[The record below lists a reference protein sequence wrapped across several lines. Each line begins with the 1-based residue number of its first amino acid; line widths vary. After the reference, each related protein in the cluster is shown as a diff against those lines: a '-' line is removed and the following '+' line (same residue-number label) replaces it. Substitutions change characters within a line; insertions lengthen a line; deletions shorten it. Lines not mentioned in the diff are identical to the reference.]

1 MQHPVVITVLFH
13 PNDPASD
20 RIARTLVKHFDKLGM
35 QRAGVQMR
43 IPVRVRSEPLQ
54 SDGSLRPIDSTAAD
68 LDVVVVLYGVDMEEE
83 RDPWRNLCRDAEQR
97 RFPLLALLVAMDSGL
112 KSFGTFSKVQDIRWY
127 EWTGLDEAA
136 RAQRLIIHIVN
147 AIRRRIFPKPAG
159 QREPIFISH
168 AKHDGKVAAE
178 RIVRHMSDPTNGLRL
193 DNFYDALELESGEEW
208 REGLRQAATRA
219 SMLCLITDSYDERP
233 WCNQE
238 ILWAKENRRP
248 LLLMDI
254 GRSRVDRSFPYA
266 GNMTL
271 VRNPMTDAS
280 GIELALMELLSEGLR
295 CDLFTKRVDAAT
307 QGKALALPR
316 PPELADLAFLSQ
328 EDPGKAIVYPDPPL
342 PDVEALLLQR
352 LANGRRIVALSDF

>member
-1 MQHPVVITVLFH
+1 M
-13 PNDPASD
+13 
-20 RIARTLVKHFDKLGM
+20 
-35 QRAGVQMR
+35 AGG
-43 IPVRVRSEPLQ
+43 EL
-54 SDGSLRPIDSTAAD
+54 AD
-68 LDVVVVLYGVDMEEE
+68 HE
-83 RDPWRNLCRDAEQR
+83 RDVGAAQGAERNDA
-97 RFPLLALLVAMDSGL
+97 V
-112 KSFGTFSKVQDIRWY
+112 V
-127 EWTGLDEAA
+127 
-136 RAQRLIIHIVN
+136 RAQAPGR
-147 AIRRRIFPKPAG
+147 AEFRPTRSRGSASAPAL
-159 QREPIFISH
+159 
-168 AKHDGKVAAE
+168 V
-178 RIVRHMSDPTNGLRL
+178 
-193 DNFYDALELESGEEW
+193 
-208 REGLRQAATRA
+208 
-219 SMLCLITDSYDERP
+219 TDSYDERP

-295 CDLFTKRVDAAT
+295 CDLFTKRVDAAA

-328 EDPGKAIVYPDPPL
+328 EDPGKPVVYPDPPL
-342 PDVEALLLQR
+342 PDVETLLLQR